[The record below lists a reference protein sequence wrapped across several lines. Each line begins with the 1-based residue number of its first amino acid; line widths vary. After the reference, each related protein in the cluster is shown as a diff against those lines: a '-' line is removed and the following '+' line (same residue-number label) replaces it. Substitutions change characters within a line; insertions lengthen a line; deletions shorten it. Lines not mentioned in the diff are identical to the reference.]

1 VSIVKTQS
9 ELHAM
14 RYVEELEEYPD
25 LLVVAGG
32 DGIGEPAE
40 IQLFGFPVAS

>member
-1 VSIVKTQS
+1 MKTQS

-32 DGIGEPAE
+32 DGIGESAE
-40 IQLFGFPVAS
+40 IPFLVSRLNLD